1 MTAPGKDPAAMPAAA
16 PVDPTLSAGENRLAV
31 LDGWRA
37 LCILLVIGGHLLPFD
52 AIIPG
57 TNEAFGAGGMAIFF
71 VLSGFLITRFLFERP
86 EPFPFL
92 IRRILRIVPLAW
104 LAMIILYFAEGSA
117 RSEAE
122 LGANL
127 LFFSNLPPAQL
138 LDAGGHLWSLCIE
151 AQFYLAAALIVALLG
166 RKGLYLLPIMGLL
179 VTALRIYDNQT
190 ISIVTWH
197 RVDEI
202 LAGATVALIYL
213 GAFGP
218 RAVKLFS
225 GVNFYVAAAIA
236 IACTFFLY
244 SPLAFARP
252 YAIAMVVGVTLWHA
266 PAWAKYLLC
275 SRPAAYIAKIS
286 YALYV
291 FHVMLDHTWLGSGE
305 LLEKYLKRPL
315 LFAATFAL
323 AHVSTY
329 YFEQRFINLAK
340 RLTPRAPTPAIATTK
355 PTT

>member
-1 MTAPGKDPAAMPAAA
+1 MLKVPTTNPSAA

-37 LCILLVIGGHLLPFD
+37 LCILMVLAGHLLP
-52 AIIPG
+52 INPILPG
-57 TNEAFGAGGMAIFF
+57 GNEASAAGGMAIFF
-71 VLSGFLITRFLFERP
+71 VLSGFLITRFLFDRP
-86 EPFPFL
+86 EPMPFL

-104 LAMIILYFAEGSA
+104 LAMIILYLAAGDS
-117 RSEAE
+117 RSTSD
-122 LGANL
+122 LFGN
-127 LFFSNLPPAQL
+127 LFFTANLPPSSL
-138 LDAGGHLWSLCIE
+138 MTAGEHLWSLCVE
-151 AQFYLAAALIVALLG
+151 AQFYLAAALIVALFG
-166 RKGLYLLPIMGLL
+166 KRGLYLLPVAALL
-179 VTALRIYDNQT
+179 VTGLRIIAGET

-218 RAVKLFS
+218 KLASLFS
-225 GVNFYVAAAIA
+225 QVNFYVAVILAVL
-236 IACTFFLY
+236 CTYFLDT
-244 SPLAFARP
+244 PLAYARP
-252 YAIAMVVGVTLWHA
+252 YAIALMVGVTLWHA
-266 PAWAKYLLC
+266 PVWARYLLC

-329 YFEQRFINLAK
+329 HFEQRFINLAK
-340 RLTPRAPTPAIATTK
+340 RMTPRAQPVPVPIS
-355 PTT
+355 